1 MDIFFIDLFSKL
13 QTWYNQIPE
22 LYSPSFCLLNEHMVG
37 VHLWQ
42 CCECKQNRFIYKDGN
57 AYLKDYYILMNPQ
70 HSLQQLLQG
79 NKLF

>member
-1 MDIFFIDLFSKL
+1 MTIVQHAKEIIQVFKFVQKNSYIYTEKEE
-13 QTWYNQIPE
+13 T
-22 LYSPSFCLLNEHMVG
+22 
-37 VHLWQ
+37 
-42 CCECKQNRFIYKDGN
+42 CCKCKQNRFIYKDGN